1 MKKHWAKI
9 KDADR
14 RNMVGRY
21 SALLIQVRDNR
32 DWSEPVDV
40 DVVKSSAAR
49 RWLNSFRH
57 GSRKSNRATLILIP
71 GLKPTGSRSAISSMS
86 NRSVTRERTAALVR
100 FRCTLTASSC
110 FVKARG

>member
-21 SALLIQVRDNR
+21 SALLIQVKDNR

-40 DVVKSSAAR
+40 ALVKSLAVL
-49 RWLNSFRH
+49 RWLS
-57 GSRKSNRATLILIP
+57 
-71 GLKPTGSRSAISSMS
+71 
-86 NRSVTRERTAALVR
+86 
-100 FRCTLTASSC
+100 
-110 FVKARG
+110 